1 MNTPIEI
8 SNLADYINQ
17 IDNITHSE
25 KSYLYR
31 GQENEVWRVTSSAYR
46 RLLIGQTNAETGLSE
61 THVDFE
67 RNTSEQLYHQTLAE
81 PYYGGARDGK

>member
-17 IDNITHSE
+17 IDNITHPK

-31 GQENEVWRVTSSAYR
+31 GQEGEAWRVTSSAYR
-46 RLLIGQTNAETGLSE
+46 RLVSSSE
-61 THVDFE
+61 NLGPEADLPSYSLRH
-67 RNTSEQLYHQTLAE
+67 LYLNYLLE
-81 PYYGGARDGK
+81 IIDEIKLR